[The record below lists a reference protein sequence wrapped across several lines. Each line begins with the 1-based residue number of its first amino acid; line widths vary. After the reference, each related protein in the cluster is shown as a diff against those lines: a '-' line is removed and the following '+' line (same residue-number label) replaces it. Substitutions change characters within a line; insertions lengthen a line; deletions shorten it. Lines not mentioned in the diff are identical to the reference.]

1 MSHPGTEE
9 SLVWSSVVRS
19 GTDRT
24 EKKKVQ
30 VTRVM
35 ILSAVGKWCAGLLWI
50 CPFRSH
56 PIIHAWVVD
65 QDPRGYVQRDA
76 LEEMRSLEQIV
87 WSKWSKPCRSNSFA
101 SAFDLLFLSTGAQ
114 FLWWEMTS
122 LIYILVVFERLR
134 HRGRAPHQRSQAQK
148 KAPTH
153 MSVLRYSQVWW
164 ARSHHPQSCPAS
176 KQQAQRRGMAGRK
189 EEQVRFIFSYTQ
201 WRASGKMIDKEKNK
215 KKNLSPTF
223 YITQKQCAPQPVD
236 PPVHPKVS
244 KFGGRVKKSLC
255 LHAKHYVLP

>member
-87 WSKWSKPCRSNSFA
+87 WSKWSKPCWSNSFT

-114 FLWWEMTS
+114 FLWWVMTS

-134 HRGRAPHQRSQAQK
+134 HRGRAPHQRSQAQTK
-148 KAPTH
+148 LLH
-153 MSVLRYSQVWW
+153 I
-164 ARSHHPQSCPAS
+164 CP
-176 KQQAQRRGMAGRK
+176 
-189 EEQVRFIFSYTQ
+189 F
-201 WRASGKMIDKEKNK
+201 
-215 KKNLSPTF
+215 
-223 YITQKQCAPQPVD
+223 
-236 PPVHPKVS
+236 
-244 KFGGRVKKSLC
+244 
-255 LHAKHYVLP
+255 

>member
-1 MSHPGTEE
+1 MKQTVPIQ
-9 SLVWSSVVRS
+9 LFRLCVWPVIPFNWSSVFMVS
-19 GTDRT
+19 DDFIDIHPGCLWTPTPPWTRT
-24 EKKKVQ
+24 PPEV
-30 VTRVM
+30 
-35 ILSAVGKWCAGLLWI
+35 SC
-50 CPFRSH
+50 
-56 PIIHAWVVD
+56 
-65 QDPRGYVQRDA
+65 
-76 LEEMRSLEQIV
+76 
-87 WSKWSKPCRSNSFA
+87 SN
-101 SAFDLLFLSTGAQ
+101 
-114 FLWWEMTS
+114 
-122 LIYILVVFERLR
+122 
-134 HRGRAPHQRSQAQK
+134 

>member
-1 MSHPGTEE
+1 MCQSDNTPPCWRKKTYMFQQKQLVEFSFDSELELQKSAHKPHGANMNLQGPLSKPPGPEQMSHPGTEE

-19 GTDRT
+19 GTDWAER
-24 EKKKVQ
+24 KKVQ

-35 ILSAVGKWCAGLLWI
+35 ILSAFGKWCAGLSWI
-50 CPFRSH
+50 CPFSSH

-65 QDPRGYVQRDA
+65 PDPRGYVQRDA

-134 HRGRAPHQRSQAQK
+134 LPWTRTPPEVSCSN

-153 MSVLRYSQVWW
+153 MSILRYSEVWW

-189 EEQVRFIFSYTQ
+189 EEQVRFICSLFF
-201 WRASGKMIDKEKNK
+201 
-215 KKNLSPTF
+215 F
-223 YITQKQCAPQPVD
+223 Y
-236 PPVHPKVS
+236 
-244 KFGGRVKKSLC
+244 
-255 LHAKHYVLP
+255 